1 MNEIPNSGRLLGLDL
16 GDARI
21 GVAIS
26 DDAQVLATPYSKIKR
41 VGDRRK
47 EFGEI
52 QSLIEE
58 NTIAGIVVG
67 EPLNLDGSASVQTE
81 KVRSETNA
89 LAKVVAVPVELV
101 DERLSSAQ
109 GHKSLTKS
117 GLEARDHKEVID
129 SVAAAIILQSFIDS

>member
-47 EFGEI
+47 EFEEI
-52 QSLIEE
+52 QYLIEE

-109 GHKSLTKS
+109 GHKSLTES

-129 SVAAAIILQSFIDS
+129 SVAAAIILQAFIDC